1 MHLRR
6 NIALTA
12 SALVLAAT
20 PLLSSCGFNYATDR
34 VYTPATGVNDRD
46 ASVDVLG
53 AVIVSAQDGSGT
65 FIASFA
71 DNKEFQP
78 ATVDSMSGDNLT
90 VAPFSPVKIPGG
102 GLVNLAK
109 TGGFVVRG
117 DIVAGD
123 YTPVSITFGTGE
135 TVSLTVP
142 VVAADGYYV
151 GLDTSG
157 QSASPSGSPSQSGTP
172 SDTASASPSGSASTS
187 ASASASASPTS

>member
-12 SALVLAAT
+12 GALVLAAT

-53 AVIVSAQDGSGT
+53 AVIVSAQDDSGT

-71 DNKEFQP
+71 NNKALDP
-78 ATVDSMSGDNLT
+78 ASVESMAGGQGSNLT
-90 VAPFSPVKIPGG
+90 VEPFSPVKIPAG
-102 GLVNLAK
+102 GLVNLA
-109 TGGFVVRG
+109 TAGGFHVSG
-117 DIVAGD
+117 SFKAGD
-123 YTPVSITFGTGE
+123 FVPVSITFGSGE
-135 TVSLTVP
+135 TVDLQVP
-142 VVAADGYYV
+142 VVTDDGYYA

-157 QSASPSGSPSQSGTP
+157 QSSSPSGSPSESSSASDTASG
-172 SDTASASPSGSASTS
+172 SASGSASATASASPSS
-187 ASASASASPTS
+187 